1 MKQQI
6 ATYFR
11 EYRENFR
18 QKPFQTAAVL
28 ILQILFLLGWGLF
41 FYYLYRLYA
50 SFIIPGRTEPKG
62 NIYTDTLYALILIT
76 VYPYCF
82 YKLSKILFAVQA
94 SFKLKLLGIFA
105 AVICALM
112 VPVLFI
118 SIRSLFSFLP
128 DTTIAFWAK

>member
-6 ATYFR
+6 TTYFR

-28 ILQILFLLGWGLF
+28 IMQILFLLGWGLF
-41 FYYLYRLYA
+41 FYYLSLQYIRY
-50 SFIIPGRTEPKG
+50 IIPGISEPKG